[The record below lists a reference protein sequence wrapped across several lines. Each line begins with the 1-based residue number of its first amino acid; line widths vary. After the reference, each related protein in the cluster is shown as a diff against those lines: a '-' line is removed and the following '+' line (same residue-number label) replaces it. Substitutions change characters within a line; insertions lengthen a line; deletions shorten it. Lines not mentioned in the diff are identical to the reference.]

1 MDALDPR
8 SIRKGSKIRL
18 DDTTEG
24 SDAYVGGTVGHVDP
38 GGRVIIDHMGTFI
51 VEGLGGRPREGYTV
65 YRLAEHTPPK
75 PDPLA
80 ELIFHAA
87 SPLNIDESVEI
98 ADAIRDQ
105 FYVVAP
111 ADVDIAGLAK
121 TLQASQHY
129 GASLDGPAAA
139 YIARVAKSFLLGGGE

>member
-1 MDALDPR
+1 MDILDPR

-38 GGRVIIDHMGTFI
+38 AGRVIIDHMGTFV
-51 VEGLGGRPREGYTV
+51 VEGLGGTPRAGFTV

-80 ELIFHAA
+80 LAVFGAA
-87 SPLNIDESVEI
+87 THLNTDESDEV
-98 ADAIRDQ
+98 
-105 FYVVAP
+105 
-111 ADVDIAGLAK
+111 
-121 TLQASQHY
+121 
-129 GASLDGPAAA
+129 AAA
-139 YIARVAKSFLLGGGE
+139 VRAKFCVIDLQSVDADRVAAAFGHAVTAYGVREIIGTAALAEYQKSAA